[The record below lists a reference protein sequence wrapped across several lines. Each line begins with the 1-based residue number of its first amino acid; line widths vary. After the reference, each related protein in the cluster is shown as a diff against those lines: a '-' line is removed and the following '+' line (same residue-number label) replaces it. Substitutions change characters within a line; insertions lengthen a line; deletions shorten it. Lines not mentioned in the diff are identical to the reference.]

1 MRLGSFLHVSKEFAR
16 GYSIRFEE
24 GGGNK
29 HHDGVLIEIN
39 HGE

>member
-1 MRLGSFLHVSKEFAR
+1 MRLGSFLHISKEYAR
-16 GYSIRFEE
+16 IYMIRFEE

-29 HHDGVLIEIN
+29 HQDVVLIEIN